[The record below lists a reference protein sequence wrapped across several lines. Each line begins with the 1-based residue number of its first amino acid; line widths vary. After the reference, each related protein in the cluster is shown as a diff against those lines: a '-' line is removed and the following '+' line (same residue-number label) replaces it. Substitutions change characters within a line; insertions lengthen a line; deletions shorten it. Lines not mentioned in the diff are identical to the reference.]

1 MFKNNIYIIVDDTG
15 LGLIKDFFGH
25 LSLNFNLS
33 ISVFSNL
40 KITNLIFF
48 KEILYSQSKLEI
60 THDYNDFQN
69 NQGKIYANDIKFFNS
84 IISSAQN
91 CNSDNVLNPKYFLL
105 VFSNNNNQYKTQI
118 NKCKEA
124 GFIVIATEQ
133 CKYMINT
140 IDYFLPPE
148 KAIKKIYQIILRNVN
163 ERSDKYKKLF
173 EENQEIIIEILNLIK
188 QKHNFDYNVF
198 KENTII
204 RRIEKRM
211 SLVNMDFESYYN
223 FVSKSEKEKDFLYK
237 DFLIGVTEFFRD
249 KEIFE
254 TFREKIVP
262 KIFESQENEIRIW
275 TTACSTG
282 EEVYS
287 IAMILF
293 DFMEQNSINKELKIF
308 ATDVDLNSL
317 KTASEGIYSLSSVE
331 KIPQYFRDKYFI
343 QKNGQFKID
352 DRLRKLIIF
361 AFHDVIKDPPFIKID
376 FLSCR
381 NLFIYLKPEIQI
393 KVLSNFRFSLKQ
405 NAFLM
410 LGISEN
416 VGEMSKY
423 FEAYDYK
430 GKVYRKV
437 ES

>member
-1 MFKNNIYIIVDDTG
+1 MFKHNIYIIVDDTG
-15 LGLIKDFFGH
+15 LCLIRDFFGN
-25 LSLNFNLS
+25 LSLNINLN
-33 ISVFSNL
+33 IFVFSNL
-40 KITNLIFF
+40 KITNPIFF
-48 KEILYSQSKLEI
+48 KEILQSKTKLEI
-60 THDYNDFQN
+60 THDINDYQN
-69 NQGKIYANDIKFFNS
+69 NPGKIYAKDIKFFNS
-84 IISSAQN
+84 IVHSAQN
-91 CNSDNVLNPKYFLL
+91 CNSDNVLNPKCFLL

-133 CKYMINT
+133 SKCVINT

-163 ERSDKYKKLF
+163 DRNDKYRKLF
-173 EENQEIIIEILNLIK
+173 EKNQEIIIKILNLIK

-223 FVSKSEKEKDFLYK
+223 FVSESEKEKDLLYK

-262 KIFESQENEIRIW
+262 IIFESPENEIRIW
-275 TTACSTG
+275 TAACSTG
-282 EEVYS
+282 EEAYS

-293 DFMEQNSINKELKIF
+293 DFMDQNSINKELKIF
-308 ATDVDLNSL
+308 ATDVDLNAL
-317 KTASEGIYSLSSVE
+317 KTAGNGIYSLNSVE
-331 KIPQYFRDKYFI
+331 KVPQYFRDKYFV

-352 DRLRKLIIF
+352 DRLRKSVIF

-381 NLFIYLKPEIQI
+381 NLFIYLKPEIQV
-393 KVLSNFRFSLKQ
+393 KVFSNFRFSLKE

-410 LGISEN
+410 LGISET

-430 GKVYRKV
+430 RKV
-437 ES
+437 FRKLGS